1 MNMQK
6 GFSLVE
12 LMIVV
17 AIVGILASVAIP
29 AYSDYVL
36 RGKFAEAY
44 SSLGSTR
51 VRLEQFYQDNRN
63 YGSTAAA
70 CGVAMPASPDVK
82 YFTFSCDWGA
92 GGTNQFFTVTASGVA
107 AQGTG
112 GFAFTIDQNNSKATT
127 AVPAGWATNATC
139 WVTKKGGVC

>member
-17 AIVGILASVAIP
+17 VIVGILASVAIP

-44 SSLGSTR
+44 STLGSTR

-82 YFTFSCDWGA
+82 YFTFSCNWGT

-107 AQGTG
+107 TQGTG

-127 AVPAGWATNATC
+127 AVPTGWATNATC